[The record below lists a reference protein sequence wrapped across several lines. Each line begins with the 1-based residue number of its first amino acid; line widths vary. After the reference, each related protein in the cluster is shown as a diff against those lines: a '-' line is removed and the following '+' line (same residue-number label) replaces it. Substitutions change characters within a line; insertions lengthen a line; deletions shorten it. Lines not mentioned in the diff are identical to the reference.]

1 MRKTRV
7 RDPKS
12 NDQRVRFAMLGL
24 RACKSLFW
32 HESTRPFPK
41 PVTGASCFI
50 VRIEGRYIGITAG
63 HVVELFREAR
73 RANPAINCQLMHA
86 SLDLELAIVGFSAK
100 RDVATFEV
108 LPKLIDDG
116 LRPGIIDCLDWPPPV
131 PVRGAPTMFIGYP
144 EGMRTI
150 NGPTDATFMA
160 WSCLELI
167 EDVTRRE
174 VVMVYDPSRSKSMLE
189 DKGLPPPSLNL
200 SGCSGGPALTFEV
213 RNGKLLVHPA
223 GVIIH
228 GPGGGS
234 KGELG
239 EIAVVRAARLDCIR
253 SDGTI
258 SEDD

>member
-1 MRKTRV
+1 MPETRV
-7 RDPKS
+7 LDPKS
-12 NDQRVRFAMLGL
+12 NDLRARLKMLGL
-24 RACKSLFW
+24 SVCKSLFW

-73 RANPAINCQLMHA
+73 RTNPAINCQLMHA
-86 SLDLELAIVGFSAK
+86 SLDLELAIVGLSAK

-108 LPKLIDDG
+108 PPKLIDDG
-116 LRPGIIDCLDWPPPV
+116 LRPGIINCLDWPPPV
-131 PVRGAPTMFIGYP
+131 PVRGAPAMFIGYP

-160 WSCLELI
+160 WSVLEFI

-174 VVMVYDPSRSKSMLE
+174 VVMVYDPSRSKSSLE

-200 SGCSGGPALTFEV
+200 SGCSGGPALTVEV
-213 RNGKLLVHPA
+213 RNGELLVPA
-223 GVIIH
+223 GVIIR
-228 GPGGGS
+228 GPGEGS

-258 SEDD
+258 SDDD

>member
-1 MRKTRV
+1 MAE
-7 RDPKS
+7 KS
-12 NDQRVRFAMLGL
+12 NDLRARLKMLGL
-24 RACKSLFW
+24 SVCKSLFW

-86 SLDLELAIVGFSAK
+86 NLDLERTIVGRSEK

-108 LPKLIDDG
+108 PPELIDEG
-116 LRPGIIDCLDWPPPV
+116 LRPGIIDCLDWPPPP
-131 PVRGAPTMFIGYP
+131 PVKGAPAMFIGYP

-150 NGPTDATFMA
+150 TGSTDANFGA
-160 WSCLELI
+160 WSIFEFI
-167 EDVTRRE
+167 EDVTWRE
-174 VVMVYDPSRSKSMLE
+174 VVVVYDPSRSKSSLE
-189 DKGLPPPSLNL
+189 DKELPPPTLNL
-200 SGCSGGPALTFEV
+200 SGCSGGPALTVEV
-213 RNGKLLVHPA
+213 RNGELLVHPA
-223 GVIIH
+223 GVIIR

-234 KGELG
+234 KGEF
-239 EIAVVRAARLDCIR
+239 EDFAIVRAARLDCIR

-258 SEDD
+258 SDDD